1 MGSVVV
7 APRFKST
14 ASVVVAH
21 RLSCSVACGIFPNQ
35 GWNLC
40 SLHGQADYLPLS
52 HQRSSKNFDYNFCIL
67 FKKLLSVSWFGGRFI
82 KNKPLFEALTLHRVV
97 DMVETQ
103 YFMLSPVRERF

>member
-67 FKKLLSVSWFGGRFI
+67 FKKLLSVYSRDREEDTFRRYLSYRTGGS
-82 KNKPLFEALTLHRVV
+82 LL
-97 DMVETQ
+97 
-103 YFMLSPVRERF
+103 RE